1 MGDTGSMALGGVL
14 AAAAIL
20 LKMEFLVAIAG
31 FLYVLEALSVIIQVA
46 YFKKTKKRF
55 FKMAPIHHHFELCE
69 GKERRLFVL
78 GDDADFLYAGY
89 PDRKPVRK
97 L

>member
-1 MGDTGSMALGGVL
+1 MRNTGSMALGGVL

-20 LKMEFLVAIAG
+20 LKMEFVVAIAG

-55 FKMAPIHHHFELCE
+55 FKMAPIHHHFEMCGLSE
-69 GKERRLFVL
+69 VKIDFAFSAVTAVGAVL
-78 GDDADFLYAGY
+78 AVLA
-89 PDRKPVRK
+89 VRFI
-97 L
+97 

>member
-55 FKMAPIHHHFELCE
+55 FKMAPIHHHFEM
-69 GKERRLFVL
+69 L
-78 GDDADFLYAGY
+78 GWSEQQVTISFWFIGFICGIIAIVIG
-89 PDRKPVRK
+89 VM
-97 L
+97 